1 MAQELEQAA
10 GPELQ
15 SIDHVAAEVMETMFF
30 TEALVTDCDHGWLG
44 RAFTVRVNF
53 DGTHC
58 GQVFLTISTEAAWS
72 IAAGFLGLDMAEMA
86 EAQLNQVILELANI
100 LCGAAMSRLWP
111 ESSLTLAAPELVEA
125 ELPVAG
131 VWHRCFTM
139 PEGMMAVSIRLCEPV
154 APAVGS

>member
-1 MAQELEQAA
+1 MSQELEQAA

-15 SIDHVAAEVMETMFF
+15 SIDQVAAEVMETMFF

-44 RAFTVRVNF
+44 RAFTACVNF

-58 GQVFLTISTEAAWS
+58 GQVFLAISTEAAQS
-72 IAAGFLGLDMAEMA
+72 IAAGFLGLDTSELAGTQIEG
-86 EAQLNQVILELANI
+86 VILELANI
-100 LCGAAMSRLWP
+100 FCGAAMSRFWP
-111 ESSLTLAAPELVEA
+111 ESSLTLEAPELVEA

-139 PEGMMAVSIRLCEPV
+139 PEGMLAVSIRLCGLV
-154 APAVGS
+154 APAEGT